1 MFKSIFSKLL
11 VTVFAVLTLSF
22 LVLALILSSFAGNY
36 EMERKEEELLYT
48 ASEAKVMTE
57 GTLRA
62 DRLSSVDALFAPGG
76 GDQTEVYRALLS
88 NMDDMY
94 LIVTDAEGKILFM
107 GNKSDTSLL
116 SPVEKIPVAI
126 TAEVTEKGQSS
137 GQAEL
142 FPGKIYTYAAQ
153 RILLPSGANG
163 GIAICFSAAGEWP
176 PFARLLTRTVLL
188 ASLWIVLG
196 ALLILYIF
204 CERLSGPLKE
214 MRNVSLQFAKG
225 NFKCRVAVTG
235 NDEIAALGTAF
246 NQMADSLEQLENMRN
261 SFVANVSHDLRT
273 PMTTILGFVEGI
285 TSGAIP
291 PEKQDYYLR
300 VVTEEVRRLSRLVT
314 ELLDLSRLQSG
325 SRKLNFTHFDICEMA
340 RLILIS
346 CEQRIDEKGL
356 QVDFFAEADNILVR
370 ADQDAVHQVLYN
382 LCDNAIKFAR
392 SGGRLS
398 IRIEYRK
405 KKVLVTV
412 YNEGDGIPAEDIPY
426 VFDRFYKADKSRGYD
441 KSGAGLGLCI
451 AKTIMDAHAEELT
464 VDSRAGEFCAFSF
477 TLQRSEE

>member
-36 EMERKEEELLYT
+36 EMEQKEEALLYT

-57 GTLRA
+57 GSLRA
-62 DRLSSVDALFAPGG
+62 DRLTSVAALFAGG
-76 GDQTEVYRALLS
+76 NEDQAEIYRALLY

-94 LIVTDAEGKILFM
+94 LIVADTDGNILFA
-107 GNKSDTSLL
+107 GNKTDTSLTP
-116 SPVEKIPVAI
+116 SPYGIPATLV
-126 TAEVTEKGQSS
+126 AEVNEKGQSS
-137 GQAEL
+137 GEAEI
-142 FPGKIYTYAAQ
+142 FPEKYYTYAAQ
-153 RILLPSGANG
+153 RILLPSGSPG
-163 GIAICFSAAGEWP
+163 GIAICFSVAGEWP

-196 ALLILYIF
+196 ALIILYMF
-204 CERLSGPLKE
+204 CERLAGPLKE

-225 NFKCRVAVTG
+225 NFKRRVAVEG

-246 NQMADSLEQLENMRN
+246 NQMADSLEELEDMRN

-273 PMTTILGFVEGI
+273 PMTTILGFIEGI

-291 PEKQDYYLR
+291 PEKQDYYLHI
-300 VVTEEVRRLSRLVT
+300 VTDEVRRLSRLVT

-340 RLILIS
+340 RLVLIS
-346 CEQRIDEKGL
+346 CEQRIDQKHL
-356 QVDFFAEADNILVR
+356 QVDFFAEEDNILVR
-370 ADQDAVHQVLYN
+370 ADKDAVHQVLYN
-382 LCDNAIKFAR
+382 LCDNGIKFAR
-392 SGGRLS
+392 EGSRFSL
-398 IRIEYRK
+398 RIEYRK

-412 YNEGDGIPAEDIPY
+412 YNEGDGIPAEDLPHI
-426 VFDRFYKADKSRGYD
+426 FDRFYKADKSRGRD
-441 KSGAGLGLCI
+441 KTGAGLGLYI

-464 VDSRAGEFCAFSF
+464 VDSREGEFCAFSF
-477 TLQRSEE
+477 TVQRSEE